1 MQPWHYARVEKRQK
15 KVESNRQKLTNSV
28 DQEVYNG
35 STIHNFYR
43 GRLRQMKKDRLLG
56 QLQTLRFRL
65 HALAEARGSLT
76 DPEVL
81 ALSEEADRLIV
92 ALQQLQRD
100 ELTIPDKKAPR
111 L

>member
-1 MQPWHYARVEKRQK
+1 M
-15 KVESNRQKLTNSV
+15 
-28 DQEVYNG
+28 
-35 STIHNFYR
+35 
-43 GRLRQMKKDRLLG
+43 
-56 QLQTLRFRL
+56 LRFRL
-65 HALAEARGSLT
+65 HELAEARGSLT

-100 ELTIPDKKAPR
+100 ELTVPVKKESG

>member
-1 MQPWHYARVEKRQK
+1 
-15 KVESNRQKLTNSV
+15 
-28 DQEVYNG
+28 
-35 STIHNFYR
+35 
-43 GRLRQMKKDRLLG
+43 MKKKRLLG
-56 QLQTLRFRL
+56 QLQMLRFRL
-65 HALAEARGSLT
+65 HELAEARGSLT

-100 ELTIPDKKAPR
+100 ELTVPVKKESG

>member
-1 MQPWHYARVEKRQK
+1 
-15 KVESNRQKLTNSV
+15 
-28 DQEVYNG
+28 
-35 STIHNFYR
+35 
-43 GRLRQMKKDRLLG
+43 MKKSLLG

-65 HALAEARGSLT
+65 HELAEARGSLT

-92 ALQQLQRD
+92 ALQQMQRE
-100 ELTIPDKKAPR
+100 ELTIPDKRASR